1 VSLGEQF
8 REQRLAELR
17 APAAAATPGTVLYP
31 VPELVHP
38 PSPLPGA
45 VTAADVAIKD
55 LGRCL
60 LPSPVAAHLGVHAMH
75 FVGEADK
82 VLVSDCLSD
91 LEGLGTQA
99 GQLGALPAFELAGPR
114 NKIFFDPRTLRAGI
128 VTCGGLCPG
137 LNNVVRGLVLELAHQ
152 YGCKRILGFRYGYE
166 GLISRFGHQP
176 VPLDPESV
184 AAIHR
189 TGGTILGSSRG
200 SQDPQEVVDNL
211 EALGINVL
219 FVVGGDGTIR
229 GAMQLTAE
237 IARRGLR
244 IAVVGVPKTIDND
257 IHFIDRSFGF
267 ESAYSS
273 AVEVIRA
280 AHVEAT
286 GARDGIGLVKLMGRH
301 SGFVACQAALASTDV
316 DLVLIPEI
324 PAALEGERGV
334 LRHLT
339 RVLDRKGHAVVVA
352 AEGAAQELIDC
363 RDGDTGGNGGGAA
376 GTDRSGNARLKD
388 VGVFL
393 RDCIN
398 AHFRR
403 LGRDVTLK
411 YIDPS
416 YTIRS
421 VPASPSDSVYCW
433 NMARNAVHAAMAG
446 NTEMLIGRWHG
457 RFVHVPMPL
466 ATRSRK
472 QVGPTDELWMSVIE
486 ATGQPRSFI

>member
-1 VSLGEQF
+1 M
-8 REQRLAELR
+8 
-17 APAAAATPGTVLYP
+17 ATGTEASHPEGQSNVYAIKPGRSAGP
-31 VPELVHP
+31 VPVEVEGPAGL
-38 PSPLPGA
+38 SGRI
-45 VTAADVAIKD
+45 AADDVAIKD
-55 LGRCL
+55 LGKCL
-60 LPSPVAAHLGVHAMH
+60 LPSPVATHLGQDAMH

-82 VLVSDCLSD
+82 VLVNDCLSQ
-91 LEGLGTQA
+91 LGAYA

-137 LNNVVRGLVLELAHQ
+137 LNNVVRGLVLELANG
-152 YGCKRILGFRYGYE
+152 YGVKRIFGFRYGYE
-166 GLISRFGHQP
+166 GLISRCGHDP
-176 VPLDPESV
+176 VPLTADAV
-184 AAIHR
+184 AHIHHQ
-189 TGGTILGSSRG
+189 GGTILGSSRG
-200 SQDPQEVVDNL
+200 SQDPSEVVDNL
-211 EALGINVL
+211 EALAINIL

-229 GAMQLTAE
+229 GAMQLTQE

-273 AVEVIRA
+273 AVEVIRSA
-280 AHVEAT
+280 KVEAT
-286 GARDGIGLVKLMGRH
+286 GARNGIGLVKLMGRH
-301 SGFVACQAALASTDV
+301 SGFVACHAALASTDV

-324 PAALEGERGV
+324 AAKLDGERGV
-334 LRHLT
+334 FRQIE
-339 RVLDRKGHAVVVA
+339 RVLDRQGHAVLVV
-352 AEGAAQELIDC
+352 AEGAAQELIDES
-363 RDGDTGGNGGGAA
+363 NS
-376 GTDRSGNARLKD
+376 GTDKSGNARLKD
-388 VGVFL
+388 VGVYL
-393 RDCIN
+393 RDCITS
-398 AHFRR
+398 HFRQAQ
-403 LGRDVTLK
+403 RDVTLK

-472 QVGPTDELWMSVIE
+472 QVKPTDDLWMSVLE
-486 ATGQPRSFI
+486 ATGQPKSFV

>member
-1 VSLGEQF
+1 MSLQIVPDAQSATMSTPES
-8 REQRLAELR
+8 
-17 APAAAATPGTVLYP
+17 ATPVYP
-31 VPELVHP
+31 QEELE
-38 PSPLPGA
+38 
-45 VTAADVAIKD
+45 IKH
-55 LGRCL
+55 LGKCL
-60 LPSPVAAHLGVHAMH
+60 LPSPVAAHLGAGAMH

-82 VLVSDCLSD
+82 VLVNDCLSD
-91 LEGLGTQA
+91 LGAHA
-99 GQLGALPAFELAGPR
+99 GRLGALPAFELAGPR

-137 LNNVVRGLVLELAHQ
+137 LNNVVRGLVLELAQQ
-152 YGCKRILGFRYGYE
+152 YGVKRILGFRYGYE

-176 VPLDPESV
+176 IPLTPESV
-184 AAIHR
+184 ARIHHQ
-189 TGGTILGSSRG
+189 GGTILGSSRG
-200 SQDPQEVVDNL
+200 SQDPSEVVDNL
-211 EALGINVL
+211 EALGINLL

-237 IARRGLR
+237 IARRGLK
-244 IAVVGVPKTIDND
+244 IGVVGVPKTIDND

-267 ESAYSS
+267 ESAYSA

-316 DLVLIPEI
+316 DLVLIPEV

-334 LRHLT
+334 MRHLT
-339 RVLDRKGHAVVVA
+339 RVLDQKGHAVVVV
-352 AEGAAQELIDC
+352 AEGAAQELIAEEC
-363 RDGDTGGNGGGAA
+363 
-376 GTDRSGNARLKD
+376 GTDRSGNAKLKD

-403 LGRDVTLK
+403 VGREVTLK

-421 VPASPSDSVYCW
+421 VAASPSDSVYCW

>member
-1 VSLGEQF
+1 MTLQIVPDAGSATTPATVPYPQEDLEIKHLG
-8 REQRLAELR
+8 
-17 APAAAATPGTVLYP
+17 
-31 VPELVHP
+31 
-38 PSPLPGA
+38 
-45 VTAADVAIKD
+45 K
-55 LGRCL
+55 CL
-60 LPSPVAAHLGVHAMH
+60 LPSPVAAHLGAGAMH

-82 VLVSDCLSD
+82 VLVNDCLSD
-91 LEGLGTQA
+91 LGAHA
-99 GQLGALPAFELAGPR
+99 GRLGALPALELAGPR

-137 LNNVVRGLVLELAHQ
+137 LNNVVRGLVLELAQQ
-152 YGCKRILGFRYGYE
+152 YGVKRILGFRYGYE

-176 VPLDPESV
+176 IALTPESV
-184 AAIHR
+184 ARIHHQ
-189 TGGTILGSSRG
+189 GGTILGSSRG
-200 SQDPQEVVDNL
+200 SQDPSEVVDNL
-211 EALGINVL
+211 EALGINLL

-237 IARRGLR
+237 IARRGLK

-267 ESAYSS
+267 ESAYSA

-316 DLVLIPEI
+316 DLVLIPEV
-324 PAALEGERGV
+324 PAALDGERGV
-334 LRHLT
+334 MRHLT
-339 RVLDRKGHAVVVA
+339 RVLDQKGHAVVVV
-352 AEGAAQELIDC
+352 AEGAAQELIDS
-363 RDGDTGGNGGGAA
+363 DGDPQRVPNPPRATAPAGEARPRQRDEEC
-376 GTDRSGNARLKD
+376 GTDRSGNAKLKD

-403 LGRDVTLK
+403 VGREVTLK

-421 VPASPSDSVYCW
+421 VAASPSDSVYCW